1 MSEKQKK
8 ITVNGVEYT
17 LQKVSPREWLR
28 LKERCK
34 GKNGLP
40 IEEKTYTEVLEHI
53 VVTPKKKLDDFED
66 FAEVEEVVTTAIRF
80 QLGRT
85 AEE

>member
-1 MSEKQKK
+1 MSQQK
-8 ITVNGVEYT
+8 INVNDTEYT
-17 LQKVSPREWLR
+17 LQKIKPREWLR

-34 GKNGLP
+34 NKHGQPN
-40 IEEKTYTEVLEHI
+40 EEKMYEEVLEHI
-53 VVTPKKKLDDFED
+53 VVSPKKKLDDFED
-66 FAEVEEVVTTAIRF
+66 MADLEGVVAAAIRF